1 VGRGEDMNLR
11 LREFSASHYRSLRR
25 ITFPI
30 TDLDVFVGPN
40 GAGKTNLYRALE
52 LIRAAAANTL
62 GSDLAGE
69 GLAEAFWA
77 GTRPRGP
84 AQIKFSAV
92 LSDQRAP
99 SGRGIYEYEVVVGF
113 PQCTSGSFALEPDIK
128 EESITLSNGQR
139 RVRLFERKHHRLM
152 VRDEAGRPTDVEI
165 DLLGSETVLGRL
177 EDPSRYPALDL
188 VRRTL
193 LGWRFYH
200 DLRTDASSPMR
211 RPCVA
216 VASPSLASDGANLAA
231 VFATLAFI
239 REDTVDLDAAVDHAF
254 SGAKLIV
261 MQEGNAA
268 SFGMTFRDFPDRVFS
283 ATELSDGTLRFLALA
298 GALLAYRLPSFV
310 AFNEP
315 ESSLHPDLI
324 EPLAGLLVQAS
335 RRAQIWLVTHSERL
349 AAAVAA
355 TGRGRV
361 RVVKKSD
368 GATWIEGLT
377 RVGSFENDHE

>member
-1 VGRGEDMNLR
+1 MNLR

-30 TDLDVFVGPN
+30 TNLDVFVGPN

-52 LIRAAAANTL
+52 LVRAAAANTL
-62 GSDLAGE
+62 GGDLARE

-77 GTRPRGP
+77 GDRRRGP
-84 AQIKFSAV
+84 ARLTLSAA
-92 LSDQRAP
+92 LDDPARR
-99 SGRGIYEYEVVVGF
+99 SGAASYHYEVSVGF
-113 PQCTSGSFALEPDIK
+113 PPKSPGAKAASGAFEAEPDVK
-128 EESITLSNGQR
+128 EETLTFSSGQR
-139 RVRLFERKHHRLM
+139 RVRLFERKGHRLM
-152 VRDEAGRPTDVEI
+152 ARDEAGRPTDVDI

-216 VASPSLASDGANLAA
+216 VASPTLASDGANLAA
-231 VFATLAFI
+231 VFATLAYI

-254 SGAKLIV
+254 PGAKLIV
-261 MQEGNAA
+261 AQDGAAA
-268 SFGMTFRDFPDRVFS
+268 SFGMTFQDFPNRVFS
-283 ATELSDGTLRFLALA
+283 AWELSDGTLRFLALA
-298 GALLAYRLPSFV
+298 GALLAYRLPPFV

-315 ESSLHPDLI
+315 ESSLHPDLL

-355 TGRGRV
+355 TGEGRV

-377 RVGSFENDHE
+377 RIGTFEDDDV